1 MPATACRYMR
11 SLLAIAVA
19 ATASSSTAEARHWRY
34 HWHYHHGF
42 HQETDEA
49 PGEDTA
55 RGTFG
60 NSRSRIEAT
69 DFGRGIK
76 RMIGACAGQAI
87 ELKTMPFDLVSRT
100 VQPNEAQRNAL
111 EQVRSTANE
120 AAATLSAS
128 CPRDI
133 PADLGRQL
141 DRLGDALD
149 SISASLAALRPAL
162 ATFYDALDEEQKAH
176 LVAIAPS
183 HKPPSKTDRS
193 ERRMTKGGVS
203 DNRGEAER
211 DPVCH
216 QWVVILRSWPVT
228 QVERAISLS
237 DEQYANLYD
246 LTAVI
251 SRAAGSLAGACA
263 AKDRFTALGRL
274 DAKQQQLQALR
285 QGINAIKPVLSKFE
299 ESLNDSQRTRLV
311 IAITG

>member
-1 MPATACRYMR
+1 MSATASRYMR
-11 SLLAIAVA
+11 FLLASAVA
-19 ATASSSTAEARHWRY
+19 ATAGSSTAEARHWRY
-34 HWHYHHGF
+34 HWHYHYGV
-42 HQETDEA
+42 HQQTDEA

-60 NSRSRIEAT
+60 NSRSRIET
-69 DFGRGIK
+69 TEFGQGIK

-133 PADLGRQL
+133 PEDLGRQL

-149 SISASLAALRPAL
+149 SISVSLAALRPAL
-162 ATFYDALDEEQKAH
+162 ATFYDALDDEQKAH
-176 LVAIAPS
+176 LVAIEPS
-183 HKPPSKTDRS
+183 HKPPSKTARR
-193 ERRMTKGGVS
+193 ERRMTRGGVS
-203 DNRGEAER
+203 DDRTDAER
-211 DPVCH
+211 DPICH

-237 DEQYANLYD
+237 DEQHANLYD

-251 SRAAGSLAGACA
+251 YRAAGSLAGACA
-263 AKDRFTALGRL
+263 GKDRLTALGRL
-274 DAKQQQLQALR
+274 DTKQQQLQALR
-285 QGINAIKPVLSKFE
+285 QGVDAIKPVLSKFE
-299 ESLNDSQRTRLV
+299 ESLNDSQRTRLA
-311 IAITG
+311 IAIAG